1 MSFLYIALIY
11 GLSVYIVGVWAK
23 DKIVLTLATVTA
35 CVVAVAVAL
44 VNNDPIPVNSEIFVN
59 GKPVQLTVNIYA
71 ALLAFLL
78 GLFWISVRRRSFR
91 SSAKAYFPSTQNTGR
106 YLSWVV
112 LFVCVAAFG
121 AVAYDTVMFPRQAS
135 TTVVA
140 KPAPVE
146 VVEQA
151 KAAPEKRKSQAGLS
165 ASSATRRKHADLD
178 LRQCLDKA
186 SNSDIVQCAN

>member
-1 MSFLYIALIY
+1 MSFLYIALMY

-44 VNNDPIPVNSEIFVN
+44 VNNDTIPTSGDVFVN
-59 GKPVQLTVNIYA
+59 GNPVQLTVNIYA

-91 SSAKAYFPSTQNTGR
+91 SSAKAYFPTTQNTGR
-106 YLSWVV
+106 YLSWLV
-112 LFVCVAAFG
+112 LSVCVAAFG
-121 AVAYDTVMFPRQAS
+121 AVAYDSVMFPRPV

-140 KPAPVE
+140 RPAPVE
-146 VVEQA
+146 VVEQPRA
-151 KAAPEKRKSQAGLS
+151 QPEKRNSQAAAG
-165 ASSATRRKHADLD
+165 ASGGTRRKHADLD